1 METRDE
7 LKERINTLYEEYSRR
22 KRSGTQDPADEESL
36 QHAVHLYAYGYPA
49 RISRQYREL
58 CGDFWNFMSHKII
71 RYIENFV
78 DVGLPFEHYLSVAVK
93 YQFISFLRTTIRRDR
108 ENRMYA
114 HPNAFFAL
122 DSSGAPTESAGEAPS
137 GTSAEAPDAARL
149 EDLILFLQRTMKN
162 NETARR
168 RLWWFVLY
176 CSPMLP
182 IERVKELGVSL
193 GWSAEEVGRQLSAL
207 EGEISE
213 QAERLTHMKEQCN
226 VYFAK
231 KHLVERRLCED
242 AVYGKEA
249 EQCEEMRKVYGR
261 RYAAAF
267 AKLQRIPCTISH
279 GRIGR
284 LLGVP
289 KGTIDSGISLLR
301 KQCMNIRKK
310 MQQQGGDD
318 FDDPLKPKKPEK

>member
-1 METRDE
+1 MEMRDE

-22 KRSGTQDPADEESL
+22 KRNGGKTEAIEKNL
-36 QHAVHLYAYGYPA
+36 QHAVHLYAYQYPE
-49 RISRQYREL
+49 RISRQYRDL
-58 CGDFWNFMSHKII
+58 CGDFWNFMSHKIM

-114 HPNAFFAL
+114 HPDAFFAL
-122 DSSGAPTESAGEAPS
+122 DSSGVKNEV
-137 GTSAEAPDAARL
+137 PDAASL
-149 EDLILFLQRTMKN
+149 EDLIAFMQRTMKN

-193 GWSAEEVGRQLSAL
+193 GWTAEEVKRQLSAL
-207 EGEISE
+207 KDEISE
-213 QAERLTHMKEQCN
+213 QAERLTHMKERCN

-310 MQQQGGDD
+310 MQQQGSNS
-318 FDDPLKPKKPEK
+318 DDPLKPKP